1 MQYLAMVAVMAMLGA
16 GTGGTALM
24 AADFGHGAPD
34 ETQAQNQWTDPAD
47 FGNGPGDC
55 AGEQYRHAFGENPED
70 GRGGYAYQIEA
81 DADGDGIPNG
91 QDPDWQPPK
100 DGTGYQWKRGKP

>member
-1 MQYLAMVAVMAMLGA
+1 MQYLAMFAIMAMLGA

-34 ETQAQNQWTDPAD
+34 DTQAQNQWTGPAD
-47 FGNGPGDC
+47 FGNGQNCTPNPDGN
-55 AGEQYRHAFGENPED
+55 GYQWEQ
-70 GRGGYAYQIEA
+70 

-91 QDPDWQPPK
+91 QDPDWQPPL
-100 DGTGYQWKRGKP
+100 DGTGFQHKNGKP